1 MKGFYVYFLLFM
13 CALFSACDFNIN
25 DSPGPQMSFSV
36 KEAKKH
42 GTFICAY
49 SVKDSVINGIKIS
62 SIFAEKKFWR
72 DEGVLEKK
80 TINCR
85 ESQLVIISDS
95 CLSCDGIG
103 PYDSKWNISGFDL
116 KSSYAICAN
125 FKGTTFHDRMPIKLI
140 KKSKNGDI
148 DSIIYLVKIKDKAL

>member
-1 MKGFYVYFLLFM
+1 MKGLFVYLLLFM
-13 CALFSACDFNIN
+13 LALLSACDFNIN
-25 DSPGPQMSFSV
+25 DSPGPQMSFSI

-72 DEGVLEKK
+72 DEGFWEKK
-80 TINCR
+80 TINCS
-85 ESQLVIISDS
+85 ESQLVIITDS

-103 PYDSKWNISGFDL
+103 PYDNKWNISGFDL
-116 KSSYAICAN
+116 KSGYAICAS
-125 FKGTTFHDRMPIKLI
+125 FKGITFHDKMPIRLI
-140 KKSKNGDI
+140 RKTKNGYL
-148 DSIIYLVKIKDKAL
+148 DSTVYLAKVKDTK